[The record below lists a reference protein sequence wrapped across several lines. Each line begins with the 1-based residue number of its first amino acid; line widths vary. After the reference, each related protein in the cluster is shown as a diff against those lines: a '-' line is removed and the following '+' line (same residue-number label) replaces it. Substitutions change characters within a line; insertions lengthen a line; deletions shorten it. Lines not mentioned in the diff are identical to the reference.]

1 MPGDPT
7 GATAAAAELLMPKLL
22 DALPTDGP
30 FQSQMRSKHEA
41 YEERQRNKVPE
52 IIQRRIDWRT
62 GANLVS
68 FDGPAETYESI
79 ETQAQKQKQK
89 LQKQREIRRNNPDLS
104 SSERQRLLSSSKSTR
119 SILLATSESSK
130 SEPVNPEKLPFGI
143 PVGESHPSQLEHSVL
158 RNATFCHAYSRYVRC
173 LLIASQRSSS
183 GDMRPPKPSLRN
195 RHRMP
200 SPRQLKV
207 YGRSTAVLL
216 ASH

>member
-1 MPGDPT
+1 
-7 GATAAAAELLMPKLL
+7 MPKLL

-89 LQKQREIRRNNPDLS
+89 LQKQREIRRINNPDLS
-104 SSERQRLLSSSKSTR
+104 SSERHKRQIVLSSKLSSACV
-119 SILLATSESSK
+119 LSSK